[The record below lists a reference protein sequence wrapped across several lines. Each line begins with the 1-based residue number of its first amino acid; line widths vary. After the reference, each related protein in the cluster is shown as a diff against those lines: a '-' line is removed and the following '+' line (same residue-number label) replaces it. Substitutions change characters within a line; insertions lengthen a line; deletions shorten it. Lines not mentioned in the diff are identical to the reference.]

1 MATVESKWFGDE
13 IAKEIER
20 ATVEGLETVAADFVR
35 TAHPLTPI
43 YQGFLRRS
51 TKWDT
56 VKRNADGT
64 ISIEMGSFDIG
75 YAEYQERGT
84 ANMPGKLF
92 YQQSADQTWPKLEG
106 RIKSAMRNPAA

>member
-1 MATVESKWFGDE
+1 MAETEHKWFGDD
-13 IAKEIER
+13 IAAEIER
-20 ATVEGLETVAADFVR
+20 ATIEGMETVAADFVR

-56 VKRNADGT
+56 VERHADGT
-64 ISIEMGSFDIG
+64 MSLEMGSFDIE

-84 ANMPGKLF
+84 AILTGKYFYTSRRRIRPGR
-92 YQQSADQTWPKLEG
+92 S
-106 RIKSAMRNPAA
+106 

>member
-1 MATVESKWFGDE
+1 MFGDE
-13 IAKEIER
+13 IAAEIER

-51 TKWDT
+51 TKWNK
-56 VKRNADGT
+56 VERHADGSM
-64 ISIEMGSFDIG
+64 SIEMGSFDIG

-84 ANMPGKLF
+84 AKMAGKLF
-92 YQQSADQTWPKLEG
+92 YQQSADQTWPKLDA
-106 RIKSAMRNPAA
+106 RIKSSMRKPAV

>member
-1 MATVESKWFGDE
+1 MAKVESTWFGDE

-51 TKWDT
+51 TKWNP
-56 VKRNADGT
+56 VKRHAEGKL
-64 ISIEMGSFDIG
+64 SIEMGSFDIE

-84 ANMPGKLF
+84 ARMEGKLF
-92 YQQSADQTWPKLEG
+92 YQQSSDETWPKLG
-106 RIKSAMRNPAA
+106 DRIKSSMRKPAA

>member
-1 MATVESKWFGDE
+1 MASVESKWFGNE
-13 IAKEIER
+13 IAAEIER

-51 TKWDT
+51 TKWDK
-56 VKRNADGT
+56 VKRHADG
-64 ISIEMGSFDIG
+64 SMSLEMGSFDIG

-84 ANMPGKLF
+84 AKMEGKLF
-92 YQQSADQTWPKLEG
+92 YQTSADQTWPKLG
-106 RIKSAMRNPAA
+106 DRIQSSMRKPAV